1 MKTKLHIIFL
11 FFILNFI
18 LFGCIENREYPIEP
32 KITYK
37 SFASMQDASGK
48 DSLGFLTIEFTDGD
62 GDIGLSQA
70 DTFPPYNIGS
80 EFYYNFFITFFE
92 KKDGKFV
99 KIEQPYNS
107 RIPDVNPEK
116 IDKDLAGDITIE
128 IDLKILSLVI
138 TQKTIKMS
146 AFMYDRALNKSNEIE
161 TPEININL

>member
-1 MKTKLHIIFL
+1 
-11 FFILNFI
+11 
-18 LFGCIENREYPIEP
+18 
-32 KITYK
+32 
-37 SFASMQDASGK
+37 MQDASGK
-48 DSLGFLTIEFTDGD
+48 DSLGFLTIEFTDRD

-92 KKDGKFV
+92 KKDGNFV